1 MKSGFFLSGTAHSLL
16 IIFLFTNGLFSMP
29 DRKFEDLEKLDIM
42 ILSEAEFD
50 AISSSPP
57 IIENL
62 SSPNYKKLKTPS
74 QDLKLKNNEIEKLSG
89 INKHSVKK
97 LTLLEQP
104 DEIMKPLLPLKDFIP
119 EPTPTII
126 KKLKNKEKIDLEFS
140 KLGNEINAL
149 VTPTLNNPRSRDADR
164 IDRIASNNKDTLD
177 ISDNLTELTNE
188 ISEKTATTSENKEK
202 LSNKEATTKITPDAQ
217 KNVEIVK
224 GLVEKS
230 NMPLSRSLP
239 EITTTSN
246 ESEAL
251 LLEANLIKKFKP
263 KFNILLRDDKSFPF
277 IFIGNKDKWPQ
288 IKRHRGKKS
297 KDGFYFGP
305 FASAGSANWTI
316 KMIQKIFHLRVC
328 DDTVFKKRERP
339 CILYQIKRCS
349 GPCVGYVGESDY
361 KQTVDD
367 AIEFVS
373 GKSRKI
379 QKSLSNQMER
389 ASEDL
394 DFEKAAI
401 LRDRIKS
408 LNIIQSSQRINE
420 ANLVEADV
428 IAGYKESG
436 KTCIQVFFYRSKQ
449 NWGNQA
455 FFPKHDPEENLNDII
470 NSFVSQFYEN
480 KSVPS
485 SIILSNEIK
494 EKELIEKTLTQKEG
508 KQITITV
515 AKKGTKLKVINQ
527 AINNAKDSLNRK
539 LYESQN
545 NRDLFDAVSKKF
557 NLETNIN
564 LVEVYDN
571 SHIQGTNSVGALIT
585 YGDEGFVKKR
595 YRKFNIKIQKNAQDD
610 YGMMKEV
617 LNRRFKRAVQEKDNY
632 LTFPDLVLI
641 DGGKGQYSVAREAM
655 NELGLHEIPIVAI
668 AKGKMRNSGN
678 ETFFHNGKEFKF
690 EKNDPTLFFLQRLRD
705 ESHRFAI
712 SAHRA
717 KRKKGISKS
726 LLDQID
732 GIGSIRKR
740 ALLNHFGSARAVE
753 SASLDEI
760 KSVDGVEEKVAKK
773 IYNFFHE

>member
-1 MKSGFFLSGTAHSLL
+1 M
-16 IIFLFTNGLFSMP
+16 
-29 DRKFEDLEKLDIM
+29 
-42 ILSEAEFD
+42 
-50 AISSSPP
+50 ISSDIGKEVIKKELPLIPKLPGVYRMLNDKNEILYVGKAKNLPNRLKSYVAEKNH
-57 IIENL
+57 IIRTERML
-62 SSPNYKKLKTPS
+62 SQTKKL
-74 QDLKLKNNEIEKLSG
+74 
-89 INKHSVKK
+89 
-97 LTLLEQP
+97 
-104 DEIMKPLLPLKDFIP
+104 
-119 EPTPTII
+119 
-126 KKLKNKEKIDLEFS
+126 
-140 KLGNEINAL
+140 
-149 VTPTLNNPRSRDADR
+149 
-164 IDRIASNNKDTLD
+164 
-177 ISDNLTELTNE
+177 
-188 ISEKTATTSENKEK
+188 
-202 LSNKEATTKITPDAQ
+202 
-217 KNVEIVK
+217 
-224 GLVEKS
+224 
-230 NMPLSRSLP
+230 

-251 LLEANLIKKFKP
+251 LLEANLIKKHKP

-288 IKRHRGKKS
+288 IKRHRGKKN
-297 KDGFYFGP
+297 KEGFYFGP

-328 DDTVFKKRERP
+328 DDTVFKNRERP
-339 CILYQIKRCS
+339 CILYEIKRCS
-349 GPCVGYVGESDY
+349 GPCVGYVKKEEY
-361 KQTVDD
+361 KKTVND

-379 QKSLSNQMER
+379 QKSLSDQMEK

-394 DFEKAAI
+394 DFEKAVI

-420 ANLVEADV
+420 ANLIEADV

-449 NWGNQA
+449 NWGNQS
-455 FFPKHDPEENLNDII
+455 FFPKHDPDEKLSNIL

-485 SIILSNEIK
+485 SIILSEQIE
-494 EKELIEKTLTQKEG
+494 EKVLIEKTLSQKEK
-508 KQITITV
+508 KQINISV
-515 AKKGTKLKVINQ
+515 AKKGSKLKVINN
-527 AINNAKDSLNRK
+527 AIKNAKDSLNRK

-545 NRDLFDAVSKKF
+545 NRELFDAVAKKF

-564 LVEVYDN
+564 LIEVYDN

-585 YGDEGFVKKR
+585 YGDEGFIKKR
-595 YRKFNIKIQKNAQDD
+595 YRKFNIKVQKNKQDD
-610 YGMMKEV
+610 YGMMREI

-632 LTFPDLVLI
+632 LTFPDLVLV
-641 DGGKGQYSVAREAM
+641 DGGKGQYSVARETL
-655 NELGLHEIPIVAI
+655 NELGLHDIPILAI
-668 AKGKMRNSGN
+668 AKGKFRNSGN
-678 ETFFHNGKEFKF
+678 ETFFHNGKGFKF
-690 EKNDPTLFFLQRLRD
+690 AKNDPTLFFLQRIRD

-726 LLDQID
+726 LLDQIE

-760 KSVDGVEEKVAKK
+760 KSVEGVEVKVAKK

>member
-1 MKSGFFLSGTAHSLL
+1 M
-16 IIFLFTNGLFSMP
+16 
-29 DRKFEDLEKLDIM
+29 
-42 ILSEAEFD
+42 
-50 AISSSPP
+50 ISSDIGKEVIKKELPLIPKLPGVYRMLNDKNEILYVGKAKNLPNRLKSYIAEKNH
-57 IIENL
+57 IIRTERML
-62 SSPNYKKLKTPS
+62 SQTKKL
-74 QDLKLKNNEIEKLSG
+74 
-89 INKHSVKK
+89 
-97 LTLLEQP
+97 
-104 DEIMKPLLPLKDFIP
+104 
-119 EPTPTII
+119 
-126 KKLKNKEKIDLEFS
+126 
-140 KLGNEINAL
+140 
-149 VTPTLNNPRSRDADR
+149 
-164 IDRIASNNKDTLD
+164 
-177 ISDNLTELTNE
+177 
-188 ISEKTATTSENKEK
+188 
-202 LSNKEATTKITPDAQ
+202 
-217 KNVEIVK
+217 
-224 GLVEKS
+224 
-230 NMPLSRSLP
+230 

-251 LLEANLIKKFKP
+251 LLEANLIKKHKP

-288 IKRHRGKKS
+288 IKRYRGKKD
-297 KDGFYFGP
+297 KEGFYFGP

-328 DDTVFKKRERP
+328 DDTVFKNRERP
-339 CILYQIKRCS
+339 CILYEIKRCS
-349 GPCVGYVGESDY
+349 GPCVGYIKKEEY
-361 KQTVDD
+361 KKTVND

-379 QKSLSNQMER
+379 QKSLSDQMEK

-394 DFEKAAI
+394 DFEKAVI

-420 ANLVEADV
+420 ANLIEADV

-449 NWGNQA
+449 NWGNQS
-455 FFPKHDPEENLNDII
+455 FFPKHDPDEKLSNIL

-485 SIILSNEIK
+485 SIILSEQIK
-494 EKELIEKTLTQKEG
+494 EKVLIEKTLSQKEK
-508 KQITITV
+508 KQINISV
-515 AKKGTKLKVINQ
+515 AKKGSKLKVINN
-527 AINNAKDSLNRK
+527 AIKNAKDSLNRK

-545 NRDLFDAVSKKF
+545 NRELFDAVAKKF

-564 LVEVYDN
+564 LIEVYDN

-585 YGDEGFVKKR
+585 YGDEGFIKKR
-595 YRKFNIKIQKNAQDD
+595 YRKFNIKVQKNKQDD
-610 YGMMKEV
+610 YGMMREI

-632 LTFPDLVLI
+632 LTFPDLVLV
-641 DGGKGQYSVAREAM
+641 DGGKGQYSVARETL
-655 NELGLHEIPIVAI
+655 NELGLHDIPILAI
-668 AKGKMRNSGN
+668 AKGKFRNSGN
-678 ETFFHNGKEFKF
+678 ETFFHNGKGFRF
-690 EKNDPTLFFLQRLRD
+690 AKNDPALFFLQRIRD

-726 LLDQID
+726 LLDQIE

-760 KSVDGVEEKVAKK
+760 KSVEGVEVKVAKS

>member
-1 MKSGFFLSGTAHSLL
+1 LGYKSQKKEV
-16 IIFLFTNGLFSMP
+16 M
-29 DRKFEDLEKLDIM
+29 
-42 ILSEAEFD
+42 
-50 AISSSPP
+50 ISS
-57 IIENL
+57 
-62 SSPNYKKLKTPS
+62 
-74 QDLKLKNNEIEKLSG
+74 EIGKE
-89 INKHSVKK
+89 
-97 LTLLEQP
+97 
-104 DEIMKPLLPLKDFIP
+104 
-119 EPTPTII
+119 II
-126 KKLKNKEKIDLEFS
+126 KKELPLIPKLPGVYKMLSDKDQILYVGKAKNLPNRLKS
-140 KLGNEINAL
+140 Y
-149 VTPTLNNPRSRDADR
+149 V
-164 IDRIASNNKDTLD
+164 
-177 ISDNLTELTNE
+177 
-188 ISEKTATTSENKEK
+188 SEKNHIIRTERM
-202 LSNKEATTKITPDAQ
+202 LSQTRKI
-217 KNVEIVK
+217 
-224 GLVEKS
+224 
-230 NMPLSRSLP
+230 

-251 LLEANLIKKFKP
+251 LLEANLIKKHKP

-277 IFIGNKDKWPQ
+277 IFIGNKDKWSQ
-288 IKRHRGKKS
+288 IKRHRGKKT
-297 KDGFYFGP
+297 KEGFYFGP

-328 DDTVFKKRERP
+328 DDTVFKNRQRP

-349 GPCVGYVGESDY
+349 GPCVGYIDESEY
-361 KQTVDD
+361 KRTVDD

-379 QKSLSNQMER
+379 QKNLSDQMEK
-389 ASEDL
+389 ASESL
-394 DFEKAAI
+394 DFEKAGI

-428 IAGYKESG
+428 IAAYKESG
-436 KTCIQVFFYRSKQ
+436 QTCIQVFFYRSKQ

-455 FFPKHDPEENLNDII
+455 FFPKHDPDENLGNIL

-485 SIILSNEIK
+485 SIIISEEIK
-494 EKELIEKTLTQKEG
+494 EKNLIEKTLSKKEG
-508 KQITITV
+508 KQVNLSV
-515 AKKGTKLKVINQ
+515 AKKGSKLKVINQ
-527 AINNAKDSLNRK
+527 ATKNAKESLNRK

-545 NRDLFDAVSKKF
+545 NRELFDSVASKF

-571 SHIQGTNSVGALIT
+571 SHIQGTNSVGALIAF
-585 YGDEGFVKKR
+585 GEEGFIKKR
-595 YRKFNIKIQKNAQDD
+595 YRKFNIKSKKNEQDD
-610 YGMMKEV
+610 YGMMREV
-617 LNRRFKRAVQEKDNY
+617 LNRRFKRAIQEKDNY
-632 LTFPDLVLI
+632 LSFPDLVI
-641 DGGKGQYSVAREAM
+641 VDGGKGQYSVARDSL
-655 NELGLHEIPIVAI
+655 NELGLHEIPIIAI
-668 AKGKMRNSGN
+668 AKGKFRNSGN
-678 ETFFHNGKEFKF
+678 ETFFHNGKEYKF
-690 EKNDPTLFFLQRLRD
+690 NKNDPTLFFLQRIRD

-717 KRKKGISKS
+717 KRKRGISKS
-726 LLDQID
+726 LLDQIE